1 MELKN
6 NVEEI
11 LIQNE
16 LYIVKKATT
25 KEKQILLEDEINNLK
40 KLQKVSPF
48 LGIGIIS
55 YKESIV
61 SQTET
66 ILVTKKILGFLGHT
80 TLRSLLFSNIFVH
93 DLWFRE
99 ILFQVIYTIGSL
111 QLFFNGF
118 RHNDLKA
125 DNILLQ
131 LQPVSNYKKLYTWP
145 PKPLSL
151 KHQNQSNKSC
161 TFKLNTGI
169 ETFLI
174 DFELSTSLP
183 YTKIENNNNFDSTYL
198 TSRSIECADK
208 IFGLS
213 FDRCDLFDIHLLFSE
228 LRLFAPLKSWGP
240 SFLLFCKD
248 FFDDSMFTKVHST
261 RQFRMN
267 LKTQKDCMTERWTK
281 YDHFI
286 SRVLHHEY
294 FNHLKII

>member
-6 NVEEI
+6 NVHEI
-11 LIQNE
+11 SIQNE
-16 LYIVKKATT
+16 IYIVKKATT

-40 KLQKVSPF
+40 KIQKLS
-48 LGIGIIS
+48 LSGILL

-66 ILVTKKILGFLGHT
+66 ILVTKKVLGFLGHT
-80 TLRSLLFSNIFVH
+80 TLRSLLFSTIFVH

-131 LQPVSNYKKLYTWP
+131 LHPVSNYEKLYTWP
-145 PKPLSL
+145 PTLTL
-151 KHQNQSNKSC
+151 KHQNKKSS

-183 YTKIENNNNFDSTYL
+183 TFQTASDTL
-198 TSRSIECADK
+198 TSRSIESADK

-213 FDRCDLFDIHLLFSE
+213 FDRCDLFDIHLLFAE
-228 LRLFAPLKSWGP
+228 LRIFAPEKKWGP

-261 RQFRMN
+261 SQFRMT
-267 LKTQKDCMTERWTK
+267 LETQKDCMTERWTK

-286 SRVLHHEY
+286 SRVLYHEY
-294 FNHLKII
+294 FNHLRII